1 VICVFEIRV
10 ICDQDEVPFI
20 VRDLCRAFVVRG
32 VRQFPGRT
40 EGRERLY
47 IDAERHAT
55 TDPR

>member
-1 VICVFEIRV
+1 MFEIRV
-10 ICDQDEVPFI
+10 ICDRDEVPFI

-32 VRQFPGRT
+32 VRQLPGRT

-47 IDAERHAT
+47 IDAERHAP